1 MDRTYRTYTLDQPLL
16 LPPDLRSW
24 LPEGHLA
31 LFVNDVVEELDL
43 SEIKKSYQRNDSR
56 GRPAYHP
63 AMMTKLLVYGYCT
76 GKYSSRKIEKAT
88 QEDIGYRVLACN
100 EHPDHAS
107 IADFRKKNLEV
118 LAGLFMQVLRLCKQA
133 GLVKLGH
140 VAIDGTKVRAN
151 ASKHKAM
158 SYERMGEKEKQLAK
172 EVAELLKRAEET
184 DKAEDREHGKG
195 KRGDELP
202 EELKRRESRIAKIRE
217 AKAALEKEARERAE
231 QKNKEREAKIE
242 ARNKAAAESGK
253 KPKGRVG
260 EEVNPD
266 EVKPEPKAQKNF
278 TDPESKIMRDGVT
291 KSFEQSYNAQAAV
304 DAESQ
309 VIVGAAITQDGND
322 KQQLVPMIEE
332 VRENLGKMPEKVSA
346 DAGYFSE
353 GQITN
358 PVLSGVDLYVPPD
371 RGKHKESAQQIEMTE
386 ETVKGV
392 ETEKCSEMMKK
403 KLKTEQG
410 IKEYKKRKQTVEPVF
425 GQIKECRGFRRFSFR
440 GLKKVRA
447 EWAIVCLSHNLLK
460 LFKSGFQFA

>member
-1 MDRTYRTYTLDQPLL
+1 ML
-16 LPPDLRSW
+16 LPPDLRNW

-43 SEIKKSYQRNDSR
+43 SEIKKGYERNDSR
-56 GRPAYHP
+56 GRPSYHP

-88 QEDIGYRVLACN
+88 HEDIGFRVLACN

-107 IADFRKKNLEV
+107 IAEFRKKNLV
-118 LAGLFMQVLRLCKQA
+118 LLAELFVQVLSLCKQA

-158 SYERMGEKEKQLAK
+158 SYQRMLEKEKQLAA
-172 EVAELLKRAEET
+172 EVAALLKRAEET
-184 DKAEDREHGKG
+184 DQAEDREHGKG

-202 EELKRRESRIAKIRE
+202 EELRRRDSRLAKIRE
-217 AKAALEKEARERAE
+217 AKAALEREARERAE
-231 QKNKEREAKIE
+231 EKNKEREAKIE
-242 ARNKAAAESGK
+242 ARNKAAAESGT
-253 KPKGRVG
+253 KPKGRMG

-266 EVKPEPKAQKNF
+266 EAKPEGKAQKNF

-332 VRENLGKMPEKVSA
+332 VRENLGKMPDKVSA

-353 GQITN
+353 PQIMN
-358 PVLSGVDLYVPPD
+358 SVLSEVDLYVPPD
-371 RGKHKESAQQIEMTE
+371 RGTYKESVQQTELVE
-386 ETVKGV
+386 ETINGA
-392 ETEKCSEMMKK
+392 EAEKCSEMMKK
-403 KLKTEQG
+403 KLRTEEG

-440 GLKKVRA
+440 GLKKVTA

-460 LFKSGFQFA
+460 LFKSGFQLA

>member
-1 MDRTYRTYTLDQPLL
+1 M
-16 LPPDLRSW
+16 
-24 LPEGHLA
+24 A

-43 SEIKKSYQRNDSR
+43 SEIKKGYERNDSR

-88 QEDIGYRVLACN
+88 HEDIGFRVLSCN

-107 IADFRKKNLEV
+107 IAEFRKKNLEV
-118 LAGLFMQVLRLCKQA
+118 LAGLFVQVLSLCKQA

-158 SYERMGEKEKQLAK
+158 SYQRMVEKEKQLAE

-184 DKAEDREHGKG
+184 DEAEDREYGKG

-202 EELKRRESRIAKIRE
+202 EELRRRESRIAKIRE
-217 AKAALEKEARERAE
+217 AKAALEREARERAE

-242 ARNKAAAESGK
+242 ARAKAAAESGT
-253 KPKGRVG
+253 KPKGRMG

-266 EVKPEPKAQKNF
+266 EAKPEEKAQKNF

-291 KSFEQSYNAQAAV
+291 RSFEQSYNAQAAV
-304 DAESQ
+304 DAQSQ
-309 VIVGAAITQDGND
+309 VIVAAAITQDGND

-346 DAGYFSE
+346 DAGYFSAP
-353 GQITN
+353 QITN
-358 PVLSGVDLYVPPD
+358 PVLSEVDLYVPPD
-371 RGKHKESAQQIEMTE
+371 KKAAGQTELVE
-386 ETVKGV
+386 ETINGA
-392 ETEKCSEMMKK
+392 EAEKCSEMMKK
-403 KLKTEQG
+403 KLRTEQG

-440 GLKKVRA
+440 GLKKVTA

-460 LFKSGFQFA
+460 LFKTGFQFA